1 MNINKLKINIKNF
14 TDDRGILIPIESL
27 KDVPFEIKR
36 VYFLLSKEIAIRG
49 SHGHKNLN
57 QALLCLSGSMDLI
70 LDDGTS
76 KEIINVSSTDQIIL
90 INKMIWHELVN
101 FSQDCILA
109 VFASDYFDEKDY
121 IRNYDEFIKM
131 VSKSE
136 KD

>member
-76 KEIINVSSTDQIIL
+76 KEIINVSSTNQIIL

>member
-1 MNINKLKINIKNF
+1 MK
-14 TDDRGILIPIESL
+14 E
-27 KDVPFEIKR
+27 VPFEIKR

-57 QALLCLSGSMDLI
+57 QAILCLSGSMDLI
-70 LDDGTS
+70 LDDGIS
-76 KEIINVSSTDQIIL
+76 KEIINVSSTDQLIL
-90 INKMIWHELVN
+90 INKMIWHELTN

-131 VSKSE
+131 VNKSE
-136 KD
+136 KNWIS

>member
-1 MNINKLKINIKNF
+1 
-14 TDDRGILIPIESL
+14 
-27 KDVPFEIKR
+27 
-36 VYFLLSKEIAIRG
+36 
-49 SHGHKNLN
+49 
-57 QALLCLSGSMDLI
+57 MDLI

-76 KEIINVSSTDQIIL
+76 KEIINVSSTNQIIL

>member
-1 MNINKLKINIKNF
+1 MNLNKLKINLKNF
-14 TDDRGILIPIESL
+14 ADDRGILIPIESL
-27 KDVPFEIKR
+27 KEVPFEIKR

-49 SHGHKNLN
+49 SHGHKSLN
-57 QALLCLSGSMDLI
+57 QAILCLSGSMDLI
-70 LDDGTS
+70 LLMVF
-76 KEIINVSSTDQIIL
+76 KEIIMFLGNQIIL

>member
-1 MNINKLKINIKNF
+1 MNINKFKIDIKNIA
-14 TDDRGILIPIESL
+14 DDRGTLIPIESL

-36 VYFLLSKEIAIRG
+36 VYFLLSKEVAIRG

-70 LDDGTS
+70 LDDGIS
-76 KEIINVSSTDQIIL
+76 KEIINISSTSQIVL

-131 VSKSE
+131 VRRSE
-136 KD
+136 KN